1 MPKRPRC
8 SCPCQQMSLRV
19 VKSCQH
25 LQPMWPVIASLRNP
39 VRLSDTP
46 EPIGTDTW
54 RWPALPAAS
63 TCAHSGRNK
72 ENQFIAIYMYIGQN
86 VLKQSESHGYL
97 CSLVHLHRTRMTKL
111 LVKDVILKKEQILPD
126 EISFHILS
134 LLEGFL
140 TQCIGITRRCCI
152 KLTSELLKNCTKP
165 SQDKKKICKV
175 YLSFRSNLISNL
187 QF

>member
-1 MPKRPRC
+1 
-8 SCPCQQMSLRV
+8 MSLRV

-72 ENQFIAIYMYIGQN
+72 EKSIHRN
-86 VLKQSESHGYL
+86 
-97 CSLVHLHRTRMTKL
+97 LHVYRTKCIKTER
-111 LVKDVILKKEQILPD
+111 V
-126 EISFHILS
+126 SRLS
-134 LLEGFL
+134 LQLGAL
-140 TQCIGITRRCCI
+140 TQN
-152 KLTSELLKNCTKP
+152 EN
-165 SQDKKKICKV
+165 D
-175 YLSFRSNLISNL
+175 
-187 QF
+187 

>member
-1 MPKRPRC
+1 
-8 SCPCQQMSLRV
+8 MSLRV

-111 LVKDVILKKEQILPD
+111 LVKDVTQKKEQILPD
-126 EISFHILS
+126 EISFHILF
-134 LLEGFL
+134 LL
-140 TQCIGITRRCCI
+140 
-152 KLTSELLKNCTKP
+152 
-165 SQDKKKICKV
+165 
-175 YLSFRSNLISNL
+175 
-187 QF
+187 